1 MLLSSKDNFLN
12 DLITF
17 IITPGGPGSKLVRIR
32 GQKFVYA
39 KADHKSCNVDGDM
52 HVQDGI
58 PKQNCR
64 RHADQDGKE
73 QDQDE
78 TETVLPASLFG
89 FVFER
94 SFANILYNR
103 VRNDENDQ
111 SCGNRPRG
119 DRNVDQAAAVL
130 YAVKKSRD
138 HPERHQNRKAKE
150 QNVGMESDRL

>member
-1 MLLSSKDNFLN
+1 M
-12 DLITF
+12 
-17 IITPGGPGSKLVRIR
+17 PGSKLVCIR

-39 KADHKSCNVDGDM
+39 KADHKSCNVDGDV
-52 HVQDGI
+52 HVQNGVTEQDG
-58 PKQNCR
+58 R

-78 TETVLPASLFG
+78 TETALPACLFG
-89 FVFER
+89 FVFKR
-94 SFANILYNR
+94 SLANVLYNR
-103 VRNDENDQ
+103 VRNDEDDQ
-111 SCGNRPRG
+111 GCGNRSGG

-150 QNVGMESDRL
+150 QNVGMVSDRL